1 MNKLTK
7 LLVLSSIASATLFAN
22 DNLVIDFEKKR
33 LSQNPN
39 VKASNIKIFYKKEL
53 EAKGWYGYVLDFD
66 AVIQDKNMKVK
77 DTLLSDGKVVATD
90 LFDITTSKSLK
101 STIVPNITDKYYQKS
116 KLVAGSEKAKDKIV
130 LNDRDD
136 ILLTDILREIKKTLA
151 NKFECIVPVTPK
163 DNLFDDYEKYFKF
176 RN

>member
-53 EAKGWYGYVLDFD
+53 EAKGWYF
-66 AVIQDKNMKVK
+66 
-77 DTLLSDGKVVATD
+77 
-90 LFDITTSKSLK
+90 
-101 STIVPNITDKYYQKS
+101 
-116 KLVAGSEKAKDKIV
+116 
-130 LNDRDD
+130 
-136 ILLTDILREIKKTLA
+136 
-151 NKFECIVPVTPK
+151 
-163 DNLFDDYEKYFKF
+163 
-176 RN
+176 

>member
-77 DTLLSDGKVVATD
+77 DTLFSDGKVVATD

-101 STIVPNITDKYYQKS
+101 
-116 KLVAGSEKAKDKIV
+116 
-130 LNDRDD
+130 
-136 ILLTDILREIKKTLA
+136 
-151 NKFECIVPVTPK
+151 
-163 DNLFDDYEKYFKF
+163 
-176 RN
+176 

>member
-53 EAKGWYGYVLDFD
+53 EAKRMVWL
-66 AVIQDKNMKVK
+66 
-77 DTLLSDGKVVATD
+77 
-90 LFDITTSKSLK
+90 
-101 STIVPNITDKYYQKS
+101 
-116 KLVAGSEKAKDKIV
+116 
-130 LNDRDD
+130 
-136 ILLTDILREIKKTLA
+136 
-151 NKFECIVPVTPK
+151 
-163 DNLFDDYEKYFKF
+163 YFRF
-176 RN
+176 

>member
-53 EAKGWYGYVLDFD
+53 EAKGWYGYILDFD
-66 AVIQDKNMKVK
+66 AWGHNG
-77 DTLLSDGKVVATD
+77 LSTPSPKRP
-90 LFDITTSKSLK
+90 LEF
-101 STIVPNITDKYYQKS
+101 P
-116 KLVAGSEKAKDKIV
+116 
-130 LNDRDD
+130 
-136 ILLTDILREIKKTLA
+136 LR
-151 NKFECIVPVTPK
+151 V
-163 DNLFDDYEKYFKF
+163 
-176 RN
+176 

>member
-53 EAKGWYGYVLDFD
+53 EGKDGM
-66 AVIQDKNMKVK
+66 VI
-77 DTLLSDGKVVATD
+77 
-90 LFDITTSKSLK
+90 F
-101 STIVPNITDKYYQKS
+101 
-116 KLVAGSEKAKDKIV
+116 
-130 LNDRDD
+130 
-136 ILLTDILREIKKTLA
+136 
-151 NKFECIVPVTPK
+151 
-163 DNLFDDYEKYFKF
+163 
-176 RN
+176 

>member
-53 EAKGWYGYVLDFD
+53 EAERMVWL
-66 AVIQDKNMKVK
+66 
-77 DTLLSDGKVVATD
+77 
-90 LFDITTSKSLK
+90 
-101 STIVPNITDKYYQKS
+101 
-116 KLVAGSEKAKDKIV
+116 
-130 LNDRDD
+130 
-136 ILLTDILREIKKTLA
+136 
-151 NKFECIVPVTPK
+151 
-163 DNLFDDYEKYFKF
+163 YFRF
-176 RN
+176 

>member
-53 EAKGWYGYVLDFD
+53 NF
-66 AVIQDKNMKVK
+66 
-77 DTLLSDGKVVATD
+77 
-90 LFDITTSKSLK
+90 
-101 STIVPNITDKYYQKS
+101 
-116 KLVAGSEKAKDKIV
+116 
-130 LNDRDD
+130 
-136 ILLTDILREIKKTLA
+136 
-151 NKFECIVPVTPK
+151 
-163 DNLFDDYEKYFKF
+163 YFKKSYLYHSKTRIF
-176 RN
+176 

>member
-53 EAKGWYGYVLDFD
+53 EAKGWYGY
-66 AVIQDKNMKVK
+66 I
-77 DTLLSDGKVVATD
+77 
-90 LFDITTSKSLK
+90 
-101 STIVPNITDKYYQKS
+101 
-116 KLVAGSEKAKDKIV
+116 
-130 LNDRDD
+130 
-136 ILLTDILREIKKTLA
+136 
-151 NKFECIVPVTPK
+151 
-163 DNLFDDYEKYFKF
+163 
-176 RN
+176 